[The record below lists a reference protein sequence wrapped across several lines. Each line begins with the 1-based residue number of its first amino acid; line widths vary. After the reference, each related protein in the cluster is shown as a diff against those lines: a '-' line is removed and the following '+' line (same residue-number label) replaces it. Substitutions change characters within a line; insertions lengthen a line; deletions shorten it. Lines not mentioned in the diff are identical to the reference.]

1 MKFWVLT
8 LDLPPS
14 PLLTNQHV
22 FLVSNFCNL
31 AILVKEKK
39 EKRSENSRKNV
50 MNKKITKFF

>member
-8 LDLPPS
+8 VGLLPS

-39 EKRSENSRKNV
+39 EKKG
-50 MNKKITKFF
+50 KIQGKM